1 MNKVLKTIIGVVIGI
16 FAIAII
22 AIVVVSL
29 TSKKLVCESAEG
41 NITIMYNSKT
51 IKGYKAKNMRYDLE
65 GQREYAESIGIEA
78 YLDEFSEW
86 FSNNTTGTCTK

>member
-22 AIVVVSL
+22 VIAVVSV
-29 TSKKLVCESAEG
+29 TSKKLVCESEEG

-51 IKGYKAKNMRYDLE
+51 IKGYRATNMRYDLE
-65 GQREYAESIGIEA
+65 GQREYAEEIGIEV
-78 YLDEFSEW
+78 YLDEFDEW
-86 FSNNTTGTCTK
+86 FRNNTTGKCTK

>member
-22 AIVVVSL
+22 VIAVVSI
-29 TSKKLVCESAEG
+29 TSKKLVCESEEG

-51 IKGYKAKNMRYDLE
+51 IKGYRAKNMRYDLE
-65 GQREYAESIGIEA
+65 GQREYAEKIGIEA

-86 FSNNTTGTCTK
+86 FSNNTTGSCTK